1 MSSFRRIYSTYR
13 SEDNPHFK
21 PVGSLIARFMSDHTG
36 VEISPE
42 QIRWETCT
50 DEESLYSAD
59 YEMDESIYSVWV
71 KKVKDSLEVIDFND
85 ITLE

>member
-1 MSSFRRIYSTYR
+1 MSTFRRVYSTYR

-21 PVGSLIARFMSDHTG
+21 EVSGKLAKFMSEHTG
-36 VEISPE
+36 TEISPDH
-42 QIRWETCT
+42 IRWEACT

-59 YEMDESIYSVWV
+59 YEMDGYIMSVWV
-71 KKVKDSLEVIDFND
+71 RKVDEHLEVIDD